1 MQYIWLF
8 IPASLIF
15 LLINNYKLEQRVKNL
30 EKVVK
35 HYIVD

>member
-8 IPASLIF
+8 IPASLIY
-15 LLINNYKLEQRVKNL
+15 LLINNSKLKRRVKNL

-35 HYIVD
+35 NHIVD